1 MSSSSRT
8 PRHRAP
14 RGRAARAALYAESRG
29 SLVAAAPALSVRQVF
44 ARFWPLTKPF
54 RLRLAVCLLFV
65 AIGPAME
72 AAGIWIFK
80 ILIDDV
86 LTPRDFT
93 LFPLVAAAYVALAV
107 AGGLLSFVDDYLC
120 TWVGERFVLNLR
132 TSLFAHLHRMS
143 LGFFERR
150 QLGDLM
156 SRISSDVNAI
166 EQLVLSG
173 VMQVIAHSVKILIFG
188 GLLFFLNW
196 KLALA
201 SLIAAPLFALAS
213 KYFSTR
219 IKAASREK
227 RRRTGTIS
235 AVAEESLSN
244 AALVQAYDRQA
255 SETKR
260 FHTENLGAFAA
271 QMVATRL
278 RATFGPFIDLLETA
292 AVLLVI
298 GIGIWQLAAGSMTLG
313 GLLVF
318 MAYLAQL
325 YGPIRAF
332 GSLANTAYAASA
344 GAERIIEILDEKPS
358 VTDPVA
364 PRPFGRARGAL
375 SVENVTFTYPGVD
388 APSLTDLRF
397 TIAPGQK
404 LAVVGAS
411 GAGKTT
417 LTKLLLRFYDPDR
430 GRVTLDGVDLRE
442 LSLADLRRNLAPVL
456 QETLVFDGTVRD
468 NILWGRPEA
477 RERDVVAAAV
487 AADAHEFISA
497 LPDGYDTRIGQRGRM
512 LSGGQRQRLAIARA
526 MIRNAPVLLLD
537 EPTTGL
543 DAGSTERVLTPL
555 RRLMAGRTSLIISHN
570 LLTVTDADQILYLE
584 QGRITAA
591 GTHVQLLSTSPG
603 YAQLYR
609 MHQGPG
615 DARPAFRP
623 GPHVQPHPQ
632 PRPAPRSPA
641 VPSAV
646 PASVPAEV
654 DTVKTRPHE
663 RGPA

>member
-1 MSSSSRT
+1 M
-8 PRHRAP
+8 
-14 RGRAARAALYAESRG
+14 
-29 SLVAAAPALSVRQVF
+29 RQVF
-44 ARFWPLTKPF
+44 ARFWPLTRPF
-54 RLRLAVCLLFV
+54 RLRLAACLLFV
-65 AIGPAME
+65 AVGPAMD

-80 ILIDDV
+80 ILVDDV
-86 LTPRDFT
+86 LTPRDFA
-93 LFPLVAAAYVALAV
+93 LFPAVAAAYVGIAIV
-107 AGGLLSFVDDYLC
+107 GGMLSFVDDYLC

-132 TSLFAHLHRMS
+132 TSLFAHLHHMS

-156 SRISSDVNAI
+156 SRLSSDVNAI

-173 VMQVIAHSVKILIFG
+173 VMQVIAHGVKILIFG

-201 SLIAAPLFALAS
+201 SLVAAPLFALAS
-213 KYFSTR
+213 RYFSIR

-244 AALVQAYDRQA
+244 AALVQAYDRQVA
-255 SETKR
+255 ETHR

-298 GIGIWQLAAGSMTLG
+298 GIGIWQLASGAMTIG

-332 GSLANTAYAASA
+332 GGLANTAYAASA

-358 VTDPVA
+358 VTDPANPQPV
-364 PRPFGRARGAL
+364 GRVRGAVG
-375 SVENVTFTYPGVD
+375 VESVTFTYPG
-388 APSLTDLRF
+388 AESPSLTDLRF
-397 TIAPGQK
+397 LLAPGQK

-417 LTKLLLRFYDPDR
+417 LTKLLVRFYDPDR
-430 GRVTLDGVDLRE
+430 GRITLDGVDLRAMA
-442 LSLADLRRNLAPVL
+442 LTDLRRNVAVVL

-477 RERDVVAAAV
+477 RERDVVAAAL
-487 AADAHEFISA
+487 AADAHEFICG

-543 DAGSTERVLTPL
+543 DAGSTERVLAPL

-570 LLTVTDADQILYLE
+570 LLTVTDADRILFLE
-584 QGRITAA
+584 RGRIAAA
-591 GTHVQLLSTSPG
+591 GTHTELLANCPP
-603 YAQLYR
+603 YAQLHR
-609 MHQGPG
+609 LHQQGSDP
-615 DARPAFRP
+615 RPFRA
-623 GPHVQPHPQ
+623 GPHVHPHPS
-632 PRPAPRSPA
+632 PVRRSRA
-641 VPSAV
+641 
-646 PASVPAEV
+646 
-654 DTVKTRPHE
+654 
-663 RGPA
+663 

>member
-1 MSSSSRT
+1 
-8 PRHRAP
+8 
-14 RGRAARAALYAESRG
+14 
-29 SLVAAAPALSVRQVF
+29 
-44 ARFWPLTKPF
+44 
-54 RLRLAVCLLFV
+54 
-65 AIGPAME
+65 
-72 AAGIWIFK
+72 
-80 ILIDDV
+80 
-86 LTPRDFT
+86 
-93 LFPLVAAAYVALAV
+93 
-107 AGGLLSFVDDYLC
+107 
-120 TWVGERFVLNLR
+120 
-132 TSLFAHLHRMS
+132 
-143 LGFFERR
+143 
-150 QLGDLM
+150 
-156 SRISSDVNAI
+156 
-166 EQLVLSG
+166 
-173 VMQVIAHSVKILIFG
+173 MQVIAHSVKILIFG
-188 GLLFFLNW
+188 GLLFYLNW

-213 KYFSTR
+213 RYFSTR

-332 GSLANTAYAASA
+332 GGLANTAYAASA

-358 VTDPVA
+358 VTDPVDPA
-364 PRPFGRARGAL
+364 PVRPGPRRAERRERHVHLPRGRRAVADRPALHHRPRAEARRGRRQRRGQDDADQAAAALLRPRPRAG
-375 SVENVTFTYPGVD
+375 SCST
-388 APSLTDLRF
+388 
-397 TIAPGQK
+397 
-404 LAVVGAS
+404 AS
-411 GAGKTT
+411 TCASSRSPTCAAT
-417 LTKLLLRFYDPDR
+417 SP
-430 GRVTLDGVDLRE
+430 
-442 LSLADLRRNLAPVL
+442 PVL

-555 RRLMAGRTSLIISHN
+555 RRLMSGRTSLIISHN
-570 LLTVTDADQILYLE
+570 LLTVTDADQILFLE

-591 GTHVQLLSTSPG
+591 GTHVAAAVDVAGLRAAATGCTRGRATRGRRSARDRTCS
-603 YAQLYR
+603 R
-609 MHQGPG
+609 TRSRGPRRRI
-615 DARPAFRP
+615 ARVR
-623 GPHVQPHPQ
+623 
-632 PRPAPRSPA
+632 PRPASAAGRGRHGQDAAAAAGAGMSAPDDHAQSRRPVVENDAA
-641 VPSAV
+641 VAADDEAP
-646 PASVPAEV
+646 PPLEPGAEV
-654 DTVKTRPHE
+654 APGYTWPPSCAAARTSTPTR
-663 RGPA
+663 RGASPGTATASSRPLAPTARATRRCGAS

>member
-1 MSSSSRT
+1 MSQRNPRGT

-14 RGRAARAALYAESRG
+14 RGRAAPLHESRT
-29 SLVAAAPALSVRQVF
+29 SLVAAAPQLTVRQVF
-44 ARFWPLTKPF
+44 ARFWPLTRRF
-54 RLRLAVCLLFV
+54 RLRLAVCLVFV
-65 AIGPAME
+65 AAGPVMD

-86 LTPRDFT
+86 LTPHDFS
-93 LFPLVAAAYVALAV
+93 LFPLVAATYVLIAV
-107 AGGLLSFVDDYLC
+107 LGGLLSFVDDYLC
-120 TWVGERFVLNLR
+120 TWVGERFVLTLR
-132 TSLFAHLHRMS
+132 TDLFAHLHRMS

-156 SRISSDVNAI
+156 SRLSGDVNAI

-173 VMQVIAHSVKILIFG
+173 VMQLIAHSTKILIFG
-188 GLLFFLNW
+188 GLLFYLNW

-213 KYFSTR
+213 RYFSTR

-244 AALVQAYDRQA
+244 AALVQAYDRQE
-255 SETKR
+255 SETRR
-260 FHTENLGAFAA
+260 FHAENLGAFAA

-298 GIGIWQLAAGSMTLG
+298 GIGIWQLSSGSMTLG

-325 YGPIRAF
+325 YSPIRAF
-332 GSLANTAYAASA
+332 GNLANTAYAASA

-358 VTDPVA
+358 VIDPSR
-364 PRPFGRARGAL
+364 PRAFGRAHGAL
-375 SVENVTFTYPGVD
+375 TIENVTFTYPGVD
-388 APSLTDLRF
+388 DPSLTGVRF
-397 TIAPGQK
+397 AIAPGRR

-417 LTKLLLRFYDPDR
+417 LTKLLLRFYDPDH
-430 GRVTLDGVDLRE
+430 GRITLDGVDLRE
-442 LSLADLRRNLAPVL
+442 MSLHDLRRNLAVVL

-477 RERDVVAAAV
+477 RDRDVVAAAV

-512 LSGGQRQRLAIARA
+512 LSGGQRQRVAIARA

-543 DAGSTERVLTPL
+543 DAESAERVLAPL
-555 RRLMAGRTSLIISHN
+555 RRLMSGRTSLVISHN
-570 LLTVTDADQILYLE
+570 LLTVADADQILYLE
-584 QGRITAA
+584 KGRVAA
-591 GTHVQLLSTSPG
+591 TGTHRELLSTSPG
-603 YAQLYR
+603 YAHLHR
-609 MHQGPG
+609 VHQGPLVP
-615 DARPAFRP
+615 RPAFRP
-623 GPHVQPHPQ
+623 GPHVPPHRHVEADTVRTR
-632 PRPAPRSPA
+632 PRPS
-641 VPSAV
+641 
-646 PASVPAEV
+646 
-654 DTVKTRPHE
+654 
-663 RGPA
+663 GPT

>member
-1 MSSSSRT
+1 VRRSPSST

-14 RGRAARAALYAESRG
+14 RGRAARAALLAESRA
-29 SLVAAAPALSVRQVF
+29 SLVAAAPQLGVRQVF
-44 ARFWPLTKPF
+44 ARFWPLTRPF
-54 RLRLAVCLLFV
+54 RLRLLVCLLFV
-65 AIGPAME
+65 AVGPAMD

-80 ILIDDV
+80 ILVDDV

-93 LFPLVAAAYVALAV
+93 LFPVVAAAYVGIAV
-107 AGGLLSFVDDYLC
+107 VGGMLSFIDDYLC

-156 SRISSDVNAI
+156 SRLSGDVNAI

-173 VMQVIAHSVKILIFG
+173 VMQVIAHGMKILVFG
-188 GLLFFLNW
+188 GLLFYLNW

-201 SLIAAPLFALAS
+201 SMIAAPLFALAS
-213 KYFSTR
+213 RYFSTR

-255 SETKR
+255 AETKR
-260 FHTENLGAFAA
+260 FHRENLGAFAA

-278 RATFGPFIDLLETA
+278 RATFAPFIDLLETA

-298 GIGIWQLAAGSMTLG
+298 GIGIWQLAAGEMTIG
-313 GLLVF
+313 GMLVF

-344 GAERIIEILDEKPS
+344 GAERVIEILDERPS
-358 VTDPVA
+358 VVDPES
-364 PRPFGRARGAL
+364 PRPFGRAHGAVG
-375 SVENVTFTYPGVD
+375 VEGVTFTYPGTES
-388 APSLTDLRF
+388 PSLAGLHF
-397 TIAPGQK
+397 AIAPGQK
-404 LAVVGAS
+404 LAVVGPS

-417 LTKLLLRFYDPDR
+417 LTKLLLRFYDPDH
-430 GRVTLDGVDLRE
+430 GRISLDGVDLRE
-442 LSLADLRRNLAPVL
+442 MSLADLRRNLAVVL

-477 RERDVVAAAV
+477 RERDVLDAAV

-543 DAGSTERVLTPL
+543 DAASTERVLTPL
-555 RRLMAGRTSLIISHN
+555 RRLMAGRTSLVISHN
-570 LLTVTDADQILYLE
+570 LLTVTDADRILYLE
-584 QGRITAA
+584 KGRITAA
-591 GTHVQLLSTSPG
+591 GTHTQLLAHSPG

-609 MHQGPG
+609 LHHPG
-615 DARPAFRP
+615 TEPRTPYRA
-623 GPHVQPHPQ
+623 GPHVQPHPY
-632 PRPAPRSPA
+632 PARRSNA
-641 VPSAV
+641 
-646 PASVPAEV
+646 
-654 DTVKTRPHE
+654 
-663 RGPA
+663 

>member
-1 MSSSSRT
+1 MT
-8 PRHRAP
+8 PRRSPSTARHRAP
-14 RGRAARAALYAESRG
+14 RGQTGPAALADESRT
-29 SLVAAAPALSVRQVF
+29 SLVDAAPQLSIRQVF
-44 ARFWPLTKPF
+44 ARFWPLTRPF
-54 RLRLAVCLLFV
+54 RLRLTACLVFV
-65 AIGPAME
+65 AIGPMID
-72 AAGIWIFK
+72 AAGIWVFK
-80 ILIDDV
+80 ILIDEV
-86 LTPRDFT
+86 LTPHDFA
-93 LFPLVAAAYVALAV
+93 LFPLVAAAYIGIAV
-107 AGGLLSFVDDYLC
+107 LGGLLSFVDDYLC
-120 TWVGERFVLNLR
+120 TWVGERFVLTLR
-132 TSLFAHLHRMS
+132 STLFGHLHRMS

-156 SRISSDVNAI
+156 SRLAGDVNAI

-173 VMQVIAHSVKILIFG
+173 VMQVVAHGIKVLIFG
-188 GLLFFLNW
+188 GLLFYLNW

-213 KYFSTR
+213 RYFSTR

-255 SETKR
+255 SKTVR

-278 RATFGPFIDLLETA
+278 RATFGPFIDLLQTA

-298 GIGIWQLAAGSMTLG
+298 AIGIWQLASGAMTLG

-325 YGPIRAF
+325 YRPIRAL
-332 GSLANTAYAASA
+332 GGLANTAYAASA

-358 VTDPVA
+358 VTDPSR
-364 PRPFGRARGAL
+364 PRSFGRAHGGL
-375 SVENVTFTYPGVD
+375 TFDNVTFTYPGGD
-388 APSLTDLRF
+388 APSLTDVRF
-397 TIAPGQK
+397 TIAPGRR

-430 GRVTLDGVDLRE
+430 GRIMLDGVDLRE
-442 LSLADLRRNLAPVL
+442 LALSDLRRNLAAVL

-468 NILWGRPEA
+468 NITWGRPEA
-477 RERDVVAAAV
+477 PERDVVAAAV
-487 AADAHEFISA
+487 AADAHGFISA
-497 LPDGYDTRIGQRGRM
+497 LPDGYDTRVGQRGRM

-543 DAGSTERVLTPL
+543 DAESTERVLAPL
-555 RRLMAGRTSLIISHN
+555 RRLMTGRTSLIISHN
-570 LLTVTDADQILYLE
+570 LLTLTDADQILYLDD
-584 QGRITAA
+584 GHITAA
-591 GTHVQLLSTSPG
+591 GTHRELLSASPG
-603 YAQLYR
+603 YAHLYR
-609 MHQGPG
+609 MHQGPV
-615 DARPAFRP
+615 APRPAFLP
-623 GPHVQPHPQ
+623 GPHVPPH
-632 PRPAPRSPA
+632 RAPLGLM
-641 VPSAV
+641 
-646 PASVPAEV
+646 EV
-654 DTVKTRPHE
+654 DTVKTQP
-663 RGPA
+663 RGGSAGRLSGGS

>member
-1 MSSSSRT
+1 MVRTRST

-14 RGRAARAALYAESRG
+14 RGRAARAALLAESRA
-29 SLVAAAPALSVRQVF
+29 SLVAAAPQLTVRQVF
-44 ARFWPLTKPF
+44 ARFWPLTGPF

-65 AIGPAME
+65 AVGPAMD
-72 AAGIWIFK
+72 AGGIWIFK
-80 ILIDDV
+80 ILVDDV
-86 LTPRDFT
+86 LTPRDFR
-93 LFPLVAAAYVALAV
+93 LFPAVAAAYVGIALV
-107 AGGLLSFVDDYLC
+107 GGMLSFVDDYLC

-132 TSLFAHLHRMS
+132 TELFGHLHTMS

-156 SRISSDVNAI
+156 SRLSSDVNAI

-196 KLALA
+196 KLAA
-201 SLIAAPLFALAS
+201 SSLVAAPLFALAS
-213 KYFSTR
+213 RYFSTR

-255 SETKR
+255 AETRR
-260 FHTENLGAFAA
+260 FHRENLGAFAA

-278 RATFGPFIDLLETA
+278 RATFGPFVDLLETA

-298 GIGIWQLAAGSMTLG
+298 GIGIWQLASGAMTIG

-332 GSLANTAYAASA
+332 GGLANTAYAASA

-358 VTDPVA
+358 VTDPPR
-364 PRPFGRARGAL
+364 PRPFGRAHGAV
-375 SVENVTFTYPGVD
+375 SVEGVTFTYPGVD
-388 APSLTDLRF
+388 APSLADVAF
-397 TIAPGQK
+397 AIAPGQK

-430 GRVTLDGVDLRE
+430 GRVLLDGVDLRQ
-442 LSLADLRRNLAPVL
+442 LALGDLRRNLAAVL

-477 RERDVVAAAV
+477 RERDVVAAAM

-543 DAGSTERVLTPL
+543 DAASTERVLAPL

-570 LLTVTDADQILYLE
+570 LLTVTDADRILFLE
-584 QGRITAA
+584 KGRVTAA
-591 GTHVQLLSTSPG
+591 GTHPELLATSPG

-609 MHQGPG
+609 LHHQGP
-615 DARPAFRP
+615 DPRPFRA
-623 GPHVQPHPQ
+623 GPHVQPHPS
-632 PRPAPRSPA
+632 PVRSSPVRASPVRPSPVRPSPVRRSHA
-641 VPSAV
+641 
-646 PASVPAEV
+646 
-654 DTVKTRPHE
+654 
-663 RGPA
+663 

>member
-1 MSSSSRT
+1 
-8 PRHRAP
+8 
-14 RGRAARAALYAESRG
+14 
-29 SLVAAAPALSVRQVF
+29 
-44 ARFWPLTKPF
+44 
-54 RLRLAVCLLFV
+54 
-65 AIGPAME
+65 
-72 AAGIWIFK
+72 
-80 ILIDDV
+80 
-86 LTPRDFT
+86 
-93 LFPLVAAAYVALAV
+93 
-107 AGGLLSFVDDYLC
+107 
-120 TWVGERFVLNLR
+120 
-132 TSLFAHLHRMS
+132 MS

-173 VMQVIAHSVKILIFG
+173 VMQMLAHSIKILIFG
-188 GLLFFLNW
+188 GLLFYLNW

-213 KYFSTR
+213 RYFSAR

-255 SETKR
+255 SETTR

-292 AVLLVI
+292 AVLIVI
-298 GIGIWQLAAGSMTLG
+298 AIGIWQLASGATLG

-325 YGPIRAF
+325 YSPVRAF
-332 GSLANTAYAASA
+332 GGLANTACAASA

-358 VTDPVA
+358 VTDPSR
-364 PRPFGRARGAL
+364 PRPFGRAHGAL
-375 SVENVTFTYPGVD
+375 SLENVTFTYPGDD
-388 APSLTDLRF
+388 APSLADVRF
-397 TIAPGQK
+397 TIAPGRK

-417 LTKLLLRFYDPDR
+417 LTKLLLRFYDPDS
-430 GRVTLDGVDLRE
+430 GRIMLDGVDLRE
-442 LSLADLRRNLAPVL
+442 LALSDLRRNLAAVP

-468 NILWGRPEA
+468 NIMWGRPEA

-487 AADAHEFISA
+487 AADAHGFISA
-497 LPDGYDTRIGQRGRM
+497 LPDGYDTRVGQRGRM
-512 LSGGQRQRLAIARA
+512 LSGGQWQRLAITRA

-543 DAGSTERVLTPL
+543 DAESAERVLAPL
-555 RRLMAGRTSLIISHN
+555 RRLMTGRTSLIISHN

-584 QGRITAA
+584 KGRITAA
-591 GTHVQLLSTSPG
+591 GTHRELLSASPG
-603 YAQLYR
+603 SAHLYR
-609 MHQGPG
+609 MHQGPVTP
-615 DARPAFRP
+615 RPSFRP
-623 GPHVQPHPQ
+623 GPHVPPHP
-632 PRPAPRSPA
+632 PLHRAPLGPT
-641 VPSAV
+641 
-646 PASVPAEV
+646 EV
-654 DTVKTRPHE
+654 DTVKTRP
-663 RGPA
+663 RGPGSA

>member
-1 MSSSSRT
+1 MD
-8 PRHRAP
+8 
-14 RGRAARAALYAESRG
+14 
-29 SLVAAAPALSVRQVF
+29 
-44 ARFWPLTKPF
+44 
-54 RLRLAVCLLFV
+54 
-65 AIGPAME
+65 
-72 AAGIWIFK
+72 AAGIWVFK

-86 LTPRDFT
+86 LTPRDFS
-93 LFPLVAAAYVALAV
+93 LFPLVAAAYVGLAV
-107 AGGLLSFVDDYLC
+107 VGGLLSFVDDYLC

-188 GLLFFLNW
+188 GLLFYLNW

-213 KYFSTR
+213 RYFSTR

-332 GSLANTAYAASA
+332 GGLANTAYAASA

-358 VTDPVA
+358 VDRPGRP

-375 SVENVTFTYPGVD
+375 SVENVTFTYPGGRHAVADRPALHHRPRAEARRGRRQRRGQDD
-388 APSLTDLRF
+388 ADQ
-397 TIAPGQK
+397 A
-404 LAVVGAS
+404 AA
-411 GAGKTT
+411 A
-417 LTKLLLRFYDPDR
+417 LLRPR
-430 GRVTLDGVDLRE
+430 PRAGSCSTASTCASS
-442 LSLADLRRNLAPVL
+442 SLADLRRNLAAGAAGDAGLRRHGARQHPL
-456 QETLVFDGTVRD
+456 GTARGARARRRRGGD
-468 NILWGRPEA
+468 RGGRPRVHQRAA
-477 RERDVVAAAV
+477 RRLR
-487 AADAHEFISA
+487 H
-497 LPDGYDTRIGQRGRM
+497 PR
-512 LSGGQRQRLAIARA
+512 SGSGAGCC
-526 MIRNAPVLLLD
+526 P
-537 EPTTGL
+537 
-543 DAGSTERVLTPL
+543 AGSGSAWR
-555 RRLMAGRTSLIISHN
+555 
-570 LLTVTDADQILYLE
+570 
-584 QGRITAA
+584 
-591 GTHVQLLSTSPG
+591 SPG
-603 YAQLYR
+603 R
-609 MHQGPG
+609 
-615 DARPAFRP
+615 
-623 GPHVQPHPQ
+623 
-632 PRPAPRSPA
+632 
-641 VPSAV
+641 
-646 PASVPAEV
+646 
-654 DTVKTRPHE
+654 
-663 RGPA
+663 

>member
-1 MSSSSRT
+1 MTPTSPRRT

-14 RGRAARAALYAESRG
+14 RGRAARAALLAESRA
-29 SLVAAAPALSVRQVF
+29 SLVTAAPQLTVRQVF

-65 AIGPAME
+65 AVGPAMD
-72 AAGIWIFK
+72 AVGIWIFK
-80 ILIDDV
+80 VLVDDV
-86 LTPRDFT
+86 LTPRDFS
-93 LFPLVAAAYVALAV
+93 LFPFVAAAYVGIAV
-107 AGGLLSFVDDYLC
+107 LGGLLSFVDDYLS
-120 TWVGERFVLNLR
+120 TWIGERFVLNLR
-132 TSLFAHLHRMS
+132 TKLFAHLHDMS

-156 SRISSDVNAI
+156 SRLSSDVNAI

-173 VMQVIAHSVKILIFG
+173 VMQVIAHGVKILIFG

-201 SLIAAPLFALAS
+201 SLIAAPLFAVAS
-213 KYFSTR
+213 RYFSTR

-244 AALVQAYDRQA
+244 AALVQAYDRQVA
-255 SETKR
+255 ETNR
-260 FHTENLGAFAA
+260 FHKENLGAFAA
-271 QMVATRL
+271 QMMATRL
-278 RATFGPFIDLLETA
+278 RATFGPFIDLLETG

-298 GIGIWQLAAGSMTLG
+298 GIGIWQLASGAMTIG

-344 GAERIIEILDEKPS
+344 GAERIIEILDEQPS
-358 VTDPVA
+358 VTDPVP
-364 PRPFGRARGAL
+364 PRAFGRARGAVA
-375 SVENVTFTYPGVD
+375 VEGVSFTYPGVD
-388 APSLTDLRF
+388 APSLADLRF
-397 TIAPGQK
+397 SIEPGQK

-430 GRVTLDGVDLRE
+430 GRIALDGVDLRE
-442 LSLADLRRNLAPVL
+442 MSLHDLRRNLAAVL

-477 RERDVVAAAV
+477 RERDVVAAAM
-487 AADAHEFISA
+487 AADAHGFITA
-497 LPDGYDTRIGQRGRM
+497 LPDGYDTRVGQRGRM

-543 DAGSTERVLTPL
+543 DAGSTERVLAPL
-555 RRLMAGRTSLIISHN
+555 QRLMAGRTSLIISHN
-570 LLTVTDADQILYLE
+570 LLTVTDADRILFLE
-584 QGRITAA
+584 KGRIAAA
-591 GTHVQLLSTSPG
+591 GTHPELLASCPA
-603 YAQLYR
+603 YAQLHR
-609 MHQGPG
+609 LHHPG
-615 DARPAFRP
+615 TSARPNRS
-623 GPHVQPHPQ
+623 GPHVPNPHPVQ
-632 PRPAPRSPA
+632 RT
-641 VPSAV
+641 SA
-646 PASVPAEV
+646 
-654 DTVKTRPHE
+654 
-663 RGPA
+663 